1 MVPIEYRVVG
11 EEDYALAISIDSHG
25 EYVVESGTYT
35 SEPPR
40 KGQLDEAQE
49 QGLIKAIKA
58 LGLPRAHPLP
68 EGVTAFEA
76 QLTVG
81 GPGEEAHYV
90 FWEGALEEDEKLRTL
105 IRLLELL

>member
-11 EEDYALAISIDSHG
+11 EEDYALTVSIDSRG

-40 KGQLDEAQE
+40 KGQLGEAQE
-49 QGLIKAIKA
+49 QGLIEAIKA

-76 QLTVG
+76 ELTVG
-81 GPGEEAHYV
+81 GLVKRPTTCFGKARS
-90 FWEGALEEDEKLRTL
+90 KRT
-105 IRLLELL
+105 RSCAP